1 MGMRHQHLSAGLHR
15 VVRRA
20 VSDGSL
26 PGKVVERLKSS
37 LEHGSHNA
45 TMLTMKRAICALILL
60 PTALLAQKDLGRV
73 IPADRPI
80 HMVAMGDYGDGS
92 KHQAEVAR
100 AM

>member
-1 MGMRHQHLSAGLHR
+1 MRHQHLSAGLHR

-60 PTALLAQKDLGRV
+60 PTALLAQKDLGSV
-73 IPADRPI
+73 IPADRPS